1 MQHEYLFM
9 CPYCWQP
16 ISMLL
21 DLSVNEQSYIEDCEI
36 CCQPI
41 QITYRADEEEILYFD
56 AIRMQ

>member
-1 MQHEYLFM
+1 MQHEYFFVR
-9 CPYCWQP
+9 PYCWQQ

-41 QITYRADEEEILYFD
+41 QITYSANDEELLFFD
-56 AIRMQ
+56 AIQLP